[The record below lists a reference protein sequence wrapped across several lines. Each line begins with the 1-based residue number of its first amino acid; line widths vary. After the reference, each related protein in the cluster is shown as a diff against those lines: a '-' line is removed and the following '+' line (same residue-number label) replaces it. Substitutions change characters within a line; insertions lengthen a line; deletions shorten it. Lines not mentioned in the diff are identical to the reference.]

1 MSNTG
6 PRQSGRARTAA
17 TAIGVAGAAV
27 GAAALAAAC
36 EPYPST
42 VVTING
48 KDMSFTVDPDT
59 PLLYVLRNDVR
70 LKGPRFGCGLS
81 QCGACTVLMDDAPV
95 RSCVTS
101 VSQATGHAI
110 TTLEGLGT
118 PERPHPVQ
126 KAFIDEQA
134 AQCAYCINGMIMEVA
149 GLLRT
154 NPAPTESDIVQALN
168 GHLCRCGTHLRI
180 MRAARSAAG
189 IEQPVGSV

>member
-1 MSNTG
+1 MSNAR
-6 PRQSGRARTAA
+6 PNRSDRARTAA
-17 TAIGVAGAAV
+17 AAIGVAGAAV
-27 GAAALAAAC
+27 GVAALAAAC
-36 EPYPST
+36 EPFPST
-42 VVTING
+42 VVTVNG

-59 PLLYVLRNDVR
+59 PLLYVLRNDVG

-101 VSQATGHAI
+101 LSQAGGRTI

-118 PERPHPVQ
+118 PEKPHPVQ

-154 NPAPTESDIVQALN
+154 NHTPAESDLVQALN

-180 MRAARSAAG
+180 LRAARKAAG
-189 IEQPVGSV
+189 VRQPVGTV